1 LKYVL
6 FGAGGA
12 VGKALAP
19 ELAGVN
25 TNFRVVGQSAERLI
39 RDFGMY
45 RPLVEFHAADLSD
58 PKAAAAA
65 AEGADTAFYLV
76 GVPYPQFEKHPKLT
90 EIALEAAAKAGI
102 RRFVHV
108 GTVYPYGKPLRERV
122 DELQA
127 RNPHTFK
134 GRMRKEQED
143 LVMAADG
150 KNGMRT
156 AILRAPDFYGPTA
169 ELSFV
174 RAIFDAA
181 LKGGTANVI
190 GPIDTPH
197 EFIYVPDLAAGL
209 LALSEKDEAYGHAW
223 NIGGPELIT
232 TRHFAELVFAAAQR
246 RPRLRAANK
255 TMLRLLGIFNPLLR
269 EVVEMHYLWTTPVAL
284 DDTRLRQLLPNLR
297 KTSYKEGIEATL
309 RAMRGVDAWG
319 KAGLT

>member
-1 LKYVL
+1 
-6 FGAGGA
+6 
-12 VGKALAP
+12 
-19 ELAGVN
+19 
-25 TNFRVVGQSAERLI
+25 
-39 RDFGMY
+39 M
-45 RPLVEFHAADLSD
+45 
-58 PKAAAAA
+58 
-65 AEGADTAFYLV
+65 
-76 GVPYPQFEKHPKLT
+76 PYPQFEKHPKLT
-90 EIALEAAAKAGI
+90 KIALEAAAAAGI

-108 GTVYPYGKPLRERV
+108 GTVYPYGRPLRERV
-122 DELQA
+122 DELQP

-150 KNGMRT
+150 KNGMHT

-169 ELSFV
+169 DLSFT

-181 LKGGTANVI
+181 LRGGTANVI

-309 RAMRGVDAWG
+309 HAMRGVSMRGEKPA
-319 KAGLT
+319 